1 MTKSPVS
8 SARTSTVTV
17 TVLTTPAGVVT
28 VAISVPTP
36 ACMEGVKMA
45 VDSPSSGAMEP
56 SDAELSAH
64 STRLPRREGARSALR
79 NMGLPTVDTI
89 DEADSSIPVSSET
102 AWTRTGTEATSVGSA
117 RRFTLIVA
125 SPSPMAVTKP
135 LSSTAR
141 IEVSDDVHVS
151 SE

>member
-1 MTKSPVS
+1 
-8 SARTSTVTV
+8 
-17 TVLTTPAGVVT
+17 
-28 VAISVPTP
+28 
-36 ACMEGVKMA
+36 
-45 VDSPSSGAMEP
+45 MEP

-135 LSSTAR
+135 LPSTVR